1 MAYEVG
7 GSRMNG
13 HRREHASNGG
23 ASRPASSDG
32 GKTSSVLPTSWWQT
46 AGPEGFTA
54 ICEQRF
60 PKGSAD
66 RGPKAEKKKAP
77 GAIPE
82 SKECAWE
89 KCHKKFLVKLR
100 GPHRLFCSHACTSKA
115 SKQRLASRRGR
126 RAA

>member
-60 PKGSAD
+60 PKGSSGS
-66 RGPKAEKKKAP
+66 RT
-77 GAIPE
+77 E
-82 SKECAWE
+82 SREE
-89 KCHKKFLVKLR
+89 ES
-100 GPHRLFCSHACTSKA
+100 P
-115 SKQRLASRRGR
+115 RRDP
-126 RAA
+126 